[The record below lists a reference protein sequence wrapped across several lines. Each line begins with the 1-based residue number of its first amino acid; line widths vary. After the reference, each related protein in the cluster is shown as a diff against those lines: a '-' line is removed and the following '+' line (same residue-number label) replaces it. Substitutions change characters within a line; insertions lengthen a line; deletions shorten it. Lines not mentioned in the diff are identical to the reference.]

1 MRRISQN
8 NDSTIMCYFPPSY
21 VNKFHPLG
29 IKNYDNDNN
38 EKINDTIINDR

>member
-8 NDSTIMCYFPPSY
+8 NDSTIMRYFPPSY
-21 VNKFHPLG
+21 VNKFDPLG

-38 EKINDTIINDR
+38 KKVSDTIIYDC